1 MNSNNAKEKLANFK
15 VDLDIRI
22 AQNLPKYN
30 TTLYGLENQDTVY
43 LLDKF
48 NETVSSNGKRV
59 RGSFVYFTYKMLG
72 GKDLSTALDLASIAE
87 IIQAYILIMD
97 DFMDKSPTRRG
108 VKTVHEKAK
117 DFFIDNNYLTGD
129 PFHFGNTISALCC
142 FYGNHMAMEAI
153 CQLNS
158 QPHTLN
164 RLIKNLNNNL
174 YKTAIG
180 QTIDITNAAK
190 VYIPE
195 KYILDMLEWKTAV
208 YTYQNPIHMGAILAG
223 ADDKLLDQ
231 LTEFAIPAGIA
242 FQIQDDILGMFGE
255 PDETGKSNMDD
266 LKEGKITLLTN
277 HLLLNGSE
285 TQKEILKK
293 YLGNPNINE
302 DNLREVQNILIDAGS
317 LEYSK
322 NKASEL
328 VKEAKDKLNSIKKP
342 TWDEES
348 FIFISDM
355 FDYMINRKK

>member
-1 MNSNNAKEKLANFK
+1 MNSNTAKEKLGQFK
-15 VDLDIRI
+15 FTLDEIVEKNI
-22 AQNLPKYN
+22 QLSFSPYEKDFNKDISQIIEIYKTNLSR
-30 TTLYGLENQDTVY
+30 E
-43 LLDKF
+43 
-48 NETVSSNGKRV
+48 GKRV
-59 RGSFVYFTYKMLG
+59 RGAFSFYSYKLLG
-72 GKDLSTALDLASIAE
+72 GTDESSAFQLAYLVE
-87 IIQAYILIMD
+87 VVQAYLLSID
-97 DFMDKSPTRRG
+97 DFIDKSPQRRG
-108 VKTVHEKAK
+108 YDTAHVSATKYYL
-117 DFFIDNNYLTGD
+117 DNQFVQVD
-129 PFHFGNTISALCC
+129 PQHFGNSIAILCGLI
-142 FYGNHMAMEAI
+142 GNHIAQIGLTNLKTDHETLI
-153 CQLNS
+153 RLQNKLNDRIIATALGE
-158 QPHTLN
+158 TL
-164 RLIKNLNNNL
+164 
-174 YKTAIG
+174 
-180 QTIDITNAAK
+180 DVVNAAK
-190 VYIPE
+190 VEVSE
-195 KYILDMLEWKTAV
+195 KDILDMFKWKTAV

-277 HLLLNGSE
+277 HLLLNGTE

-328 VKEAKDKLNSIKKP
+328 VKEAKDKLNSLRQP
-342 TWDEES
+342 TWDQES